1 MRILLLNH
9 FPLIGSGSGVYTL
22 NIANSLTALGHDV
35 VCIFPTNE
43 VDATQYKFRV
53 HPVYFMAG
61 GGEAAGA
68 TGDRAAGA
76 AVQSGEA
83 AGATGDRAAGDSAA
97 AGGSNQL
104 GATISNPL
112 SFNFPCFTTHPKSSN
127 TFEALSE
134 AEYEQYAQAF
144 REAIDEEI
152 KSFKPDVIHAGH
164 IWVLPALACETGLP
178 VVITAHGTDIIGY
191 KQSARYH
198 NIAHAAASG
207 AAAIVSISE
216 RNYAEVVETFS
227 FAKDKTI
234 LISNGYD
241 ENRFYVEDIARAEVL
256 ARYGITREYKKM
268 VSFAG
273 KFAHFKGIDI
283 LLHAAAEYEDED
295 TLTILAGNGELFS
308 DMKALAAKLGL
319 KHVAF
324 IGAQTPDALRSI
336 YSVADVSCAPSRR
349 EPFGLVVIEAGAC
362 GVPVVGTN
370 GGGIADILKPD
381 TGILIDE
388 EDAGALAAAIQSVLS
403 GSRTFDRAHI
413 AAYTREHFAQ
423 SQYTKK
429 LVDEV
434 YSQAI

>member
-53 HPVYFMAG
+53 HPVYFTPD
-61 GGEAAGA
+61 GGE
-68 TGDRAAGA
+68 
-76 AVQSGEA
+76 V

-112 SFNFPCFTTHPKSSN
+112 PFNFPCFTTHPKSSN

-144 REAIDEEI
+144 RAAIDEEI

-164 IWVLPALACETGLP
+164 IWILPALACETGLP

-198 NIAHAAASG
+198 NIAHAAATG

-241 ENRFYVEDIARAEVL
+241 ENRFYMEDITRADVL

-268 VSFAG
+268 VSCAG
-273 KFAHFKGIDI
+273 KFAHF
-283 LLHAAAEYEDED
+283 
-295 TLTILAGNGELFS
+295 
-308 DMKALAAKLGL
+308 
-319 KHVAF
+319 
-324 IGAQTPDALRSI
+324 
-336 YSVADVSCAPSRR
+336 
-349 EPFGLVVIEAGAC
+349 
-362 GVPVVGTN
+362 
-370 GGGIADILKPD
+370 
-381 TGILIDE
+381 
-388 EDAGALAAAIQSVLS
+388 
-403 GSRTFDRAHI
+403 
-413 AAYTREHFAQ
+413 
-423 SQYTKK
+423 
-429 LVDEV
+429 
-434 YSQAI
+434 